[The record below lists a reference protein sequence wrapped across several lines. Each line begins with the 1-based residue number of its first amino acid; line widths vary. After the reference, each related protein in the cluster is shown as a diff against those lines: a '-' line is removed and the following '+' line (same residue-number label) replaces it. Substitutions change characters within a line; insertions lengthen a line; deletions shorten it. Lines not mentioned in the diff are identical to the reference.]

1 MSAFKAV
8 GEVTRDDY
16 WTPSELVAAKGDLF
30 KDISSGIP
38 PFSFI

>member
-8 GEVTRDDY
+8 GQVTRDSA

-30 KDISSGIP
+30 KDIGSGVP
-38 PFSFI
+38 PFSFL